1 MQQLVRVVKT
11 AEDGTAQVLHL
22 RQSACSGDCH
32 RCAGCGAQQ
41 ETLIFPAVNPIG
53 ATVGDVVY
61 VSASSGSV
69 LAAAAIMYILPL
81 VLFFLGY
88 GLGELFH
95 QPVLTGCLAFA
106 FGICLAVVYDRLVV
120 KKKETVYTITGY
132 GPDQKRG

>member
-11 AEDGTAQVLHL
+11 ADDGTAQVLHL

-32 RCAGCGAQQ
+32 QCSGCGAQQ
-41 ETLIFPAVNPIG
+41 ETLIFTARNPIG
-53 ATVGDVVY
+53 ATPGDVVY

-88 GLGELFH
+88 ALGELLH
-95 QPVLTGCLAFA
+95 QAVLTGCLAFVL
-106 FGICLAVVYDRLVV
+106 GICIAVVYDRLVV